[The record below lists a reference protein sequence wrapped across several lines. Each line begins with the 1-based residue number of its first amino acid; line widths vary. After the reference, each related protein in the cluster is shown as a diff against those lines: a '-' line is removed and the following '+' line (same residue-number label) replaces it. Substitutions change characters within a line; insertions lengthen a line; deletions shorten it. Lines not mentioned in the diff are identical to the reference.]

1 MQIEQLDEQIA
12 TARHALA
19 ALVALPPQS
28 QDQLQP
34 DLSAMKTAM
43 GDINKD
49 DMIVALEN
57 FVLSIFAAADNDER
71 KCETVGKAQAIA
83 FKRAADFIEV
93 LTLYPPLSE
102 DWQQKRKYSL
112 YNAGTILKCLK
123 IGEPMVRGNPFE
135 PE

>member
-1 MQIEQLDEQIA
+1 
-12 TARHALA
+12 
-19 ALVALPPQS
+19 
-28 QDQLQP
+28 
-34 DLSAMKTAM
+34 MKTAM

-93 LTLYPPLSE
+93 LTLYPPFSE
-102 DWQQKRKYSL
+102 DWQQKRKYSR
-112 YNAGTILKCLK
+112 YKAATILKCLK
-123 IGEPMVRGNPFE
+123 TGEPMVRGNPFE